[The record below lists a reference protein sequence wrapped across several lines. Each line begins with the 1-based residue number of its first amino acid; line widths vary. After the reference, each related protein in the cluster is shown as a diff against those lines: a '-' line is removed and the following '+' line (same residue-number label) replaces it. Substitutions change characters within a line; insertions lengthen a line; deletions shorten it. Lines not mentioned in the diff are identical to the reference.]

1 MLYTLSHSPTQCD
14 LSALLRLM
22 LEGDALL
29 LMQDG
34 VLAGMAGSTYLE
46 LLLFSVPISLYALQD
61 DLEARGLVG
70 FFSHKITIIGYNHFI
85 ELTEKHHSQMAW

>member
-22 LEGDALL
+22 VKGDTLL
-29 LMQDG
+29 LIQDG
-34 VLAGMAGSTYLE
+34 VLAGLADSAYLK
-46 LLLFSVPISLYALQD
+46 LLFSVPLSLYALQD

-70 FFSHKITIIGYNHFI
+70 YFSHKITIIGYNHFVK
-85 ELTEKHHSQMAW
+85 LTEKHRRQIAW